1 MSSLEPEPAQER
13 PPLFTAPFLAL
24 IASQICFGYAF
35 SSYFLLPTFLSRE
48 LGASA
53 ATVGGV
59 MALTSAAVVVLLPI
73 VGAATDRLG
82 RRRFML
88 LGGVSM
94 ALASLGFLWVDA
106 VGPLL
111 YALRIVQAAAFSMS
125 FAAGGALAVDLVPPA
140 RVGQAVGLFGLTFLG
155 MNGVASASVERLV
168 AGAGWRAAFAAAG
181 AAALA
186 SALLCL
192 RIREPARA
200 PAAGAQPDRAGS
212 SLPVPPRSLAVMALV
227 GLALGAMF
235 SFAQLYA
242 AQLGATG
249 ISHFFVAYALCGL
262 IVRGGFGHLLD
273 DWAPRRVAVGS
284 LAAYVIVVAAT
295 TRLGWFGLVP
305 IGAALG
311 LAHGLFYPSFTAL
324 ALHEASG
331 SARGRVI
338 AGVQAAFSL
347 GGIATVG
354 LGFVAD
360 RVGYPA
366 VFGIAAGGLFAGL
379 CLLVSRPRR
388 REWGELLASTS
399 SRYGS

>member
-1 MSSLEPEPAQER
+1 MSSSEPGARPER
-13 PPLFTAPFLAL
+13 PPLWTARFAAL

-53 ATVGGV
+53 STVGAV
-59 MALTSAAVVVLLPI
+59 MSLTSAAIVVLLPL

-82 RRRFML
+82 RRRFIA
-88 LGGVSM
+88 LGGAAM
-94 ALASLGFLWVDA
+94 ALASFGFMFVDE

-111 YALRIVQAAAFSMS
+111 YLLRLLHAASFSMS
-125 FAAGGALAVDLVPPA
+125 FAAGGALAVDLAPRE
-140 RVGQAVGLFGLTFLG
+140 RVGQAVGLFGLTFLA
-155 MNGVASASVERLV
+155 MNGVASASVERLAASV
-168 AGAGWRAAFAAAG
+168 GWDAAFATAG
-181 AAALA
+181 IAALA
-186 SALLCL
+186 SVLLCL
-192 RIREPARA
+192 RIREPARERAVAA
-200 PAAGAQPDRAGS
+200 PAS
-212 SLPVPPRSLAVMALV
+212 PVEASHPVAARSLAVMAMV

-249 ISHFFVAYALCGL
+249 ISLFFVAYAVCGV

-273 DWAPRRVAVGS
+273 DWAPRRVAVSS
-284 LAAYVIVVAAT
+284 LAAYVLVVAAT
-295 TRLGWFGLVP
+295 MKLDWFGLIA
-305 IGAALG
+305 IGASLG

-338 AGVQAAFSL
+338 ANVQAAFSL
-347 GGIATVG
+347 GGIATAG
-354 LGFVAD
+354 LGVVAD

-366 VFGIAAGGLFAGL
+366 VFGIAAAGLFVGL

-388 REWGELLASTS
+388 REWRELVV
-399 SRYGS
+399 SRS